1 MVPVFAS
8 LMPRAA
14 KTERVMPVSRTAWPR
29 DSSHERSSVMC
40 VERPTP
46 SVPSTT
52 MSLPPYGSCSTPDS
66 GVP

>member
-1 MVPVFAS
+1 
-8 LMPRAA
+8 MPRPAS
-14 KTERVMPVSRTAWPR
+14 TERVMPVSMTAWPR
-29 DSSHERSSVMC
+29 ASSHVRSSSMC

-52 MSLPPYGSCSTPDS
+52 MSLPWSGSASTPGS